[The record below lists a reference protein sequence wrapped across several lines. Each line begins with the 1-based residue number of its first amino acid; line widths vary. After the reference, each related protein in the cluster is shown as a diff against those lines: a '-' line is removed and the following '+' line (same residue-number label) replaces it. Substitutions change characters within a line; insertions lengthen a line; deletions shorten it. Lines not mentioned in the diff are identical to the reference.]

1 MGGRLQDAR
10 DYERKAA
17 ALIREDER
25 PAFHLTPCCGWMND
39 PNGFSYYGGKYHLFY
54 QYNPYGMHWASM
66 HWGHAVS
73 EDLLRWEYLPAALAP
88 DAPYDCDGCFSGS
101 ATRLDDGR
109 QLLMYTGVRQE
120 KLADGGIRDVQVQCL
135 AAGDGT
141 DYKKYEGNPVISSSM
156 LPEGAS
162 TADFRDP
169 KIWRKA
175 DGSFCC
181 AVASR
186 AADGSGQILLYE
198 SGDGFRWAFWKVLA
212 GNHGRLGRMW
222 ECPDFFSLDGN
233 QLLIL
238 SPQDMVAD
246 GEYHSGNGTVCI
258 IGDFDEKTGC
268 FRERQNQCIDCG
280 IDFYAPQTLL
290 APDGRRIMIAWMQN
304 WDSCA
309 IREGGAWSS
318 QMTLPRELSVRDGRL
333 IQQPVRELERF
344 RGAKLAGGEFCFS
357 GEKRLEGLHGRLVDM
372 ELDIRPD
379 AGDSPCH
386 VFRIRL
392 AEGLGF
398 HTDIVYRPYEGT
410 LSLDRRFSGSRR
422 ALLHVQESRLF
433 RTEPGL
439 RLRVV
444 LDKYSV
450 EVFANGGEQ
459 VMTAVFYTDI
469 RADGISFCSDGKLS
483 LGVEAYSLGS

>member
-1 MGGRLQDAR
+1 MSGRLQDAR

-54 QYNPYGMHWASM
+54 QYNPYGMHWATM

-135 AAGDGT
+135 AAGDGA

-169 KIWRKA
+169 KIWRKS

-198 SGDGFRWAFWKVLA
+198 SADGFRWSFWKVLA

-290 APDGRRIMIAWMQN
+290 APDGRRIISSSENA
-304 WDSCA
+304 SAAASA
-309 IREGGAWSS
+309 IRRC
-318 QMTLPRELSVRDGRL
+318 PLS
-333 IQQPVRELERF
+333 
-344 RGAKLAGGEFCFS
+344 
-357 GEKRLEGLHGRLVDM
+357 
-372 ELDIRPD
+372 
-379 AGDSPCH
+379 
-386 VFRIRL
+386 
-392 AEGLGF
+392 
-398 HTDIVYRPYEGT
+398 
-410 LSLDRRFSGSRR
+410 
-422 ALLHVQESRLF
+422 
-433 RTEPGL
+433 
-439 RLRVV
+439 
-444 LDKYSV
+444 
-450 EVFANGGEQ
+450 
-459 VMTAVFYTDI
+459 
-469 RADGISFCSDGKLS
+469 
-483 LGVEAYSLGS
+483 